1 MRTGI
6 SYLEDG
12 ANAARA
18 GLSLSGFDFEALIG
32 ANVAIRLNSKKE
44 TLLSRWLWSPLIFTG
59 DPALIMLPAK
69 RIKQAHWQTFI
80 QYICY
85 LKKNSSD

>member
-18 GLSLSGFDFEALIG
+18 GLSLSSFDFEALIG

-44 TLLSRWLWSPLIFTG
+44 TLLSR
-59 DPALIMLPAK
+59 
-69 RIKQAHWQTFI
+69 
-80 QYICY
+80 
-85 LKKNSSD
+85 

>member
-44 TLLSRWLWSPLIFTG
+44 TLLSR
-59 DPALIMLPAK
+59 
-69 RIKQAHWQTFI
+69 
-80 QYICY
+80 
-85 LKKNSSD
+85 